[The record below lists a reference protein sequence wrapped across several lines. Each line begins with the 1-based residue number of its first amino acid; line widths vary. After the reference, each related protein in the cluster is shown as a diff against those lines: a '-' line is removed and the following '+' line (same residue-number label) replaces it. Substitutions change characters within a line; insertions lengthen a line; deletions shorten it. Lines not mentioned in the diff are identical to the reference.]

1 MRYPSKQQYLL
12 SKLWL
17 FVLLNMIFRDLHQL
31 GKASF
36 IEEILS
42 GVVNGVKITDE
53 LMLFGGVLAEIPIAL
68 ALFSNYL
75 PPKTN
80 KWTNIAASTIT
91 ALVLLSGLP
100 SADLDDIFFL
110 AIEVTSLISI
120 MVVAWKLPIGPRP
133 NRQVRSSAT

>member
-31 GKASF
+31 GKSSF

-53 LMLFGGVLAEIPIAL
+53 LMLFGGVLAEIPIAF

-75 PPKTN
+75 PSKTN
-80 KWTNIAASTIT
+80 KWANIAASTIT
-91 ALVLLSGLP
+91 TLVLLSGLP

-110 AIEVTSLISI
+110 TIEVTSLISI
-120 MVVAWKLPIGPRP
+120 MVVAWKLPFGLQP